1 VDFWLAVVVATPAH
15 SGVAQRLTYRSEQ
28 PLAAGCLVRVPL
40 GQREV
45 LGIVWGEAAAP
56 DTNAQRIKTK
66 DIIAP
71 LEGIAP
77 LDAAWRALLEFA
89 ARYYQ
94 RGIGEVALAAL
105 PPQLRELDATQLAR
119 RHQRQAQRVVKRA
132 VAATKAA
139 KITNASEAATVRTV
153 GTANTTDRNGDK
165 DPQDEAQ
172 AGTTAPSPASAD
184 AHADINANTNTTNT
198 DNTTDTNT
206 NTNTDTTDSTRL
218 LSAQQTDVIAQFFAP
233 TAPGTPPLPALL
245 FGATGSGKTEVY
257 LRCTQ
262 QVLQASPS
270 AQVLVM
276 VPEINLTPQLQQRFT
291 ARFAPL
297 YGADAVV
304 AMHSGMTP
312 AQRLTS
318 WLAAHTGHARIVLG
332 TRMSVFASLPGLQL
346 IVVDEEHDPSYKSQD
361 GARHSARD
369 LAVLRAKL
377 QTEHAADPDQPCR
390 VMLGSA
396 TPSLET
402 WHACETGRYMR
413 LAMPQ
418 RVGDGALAAL
428 RLVDMRTLPKKTLFA
443 PALLAAIQQRIA
455 RGEQSLIFLN
465 RRGYAPVL
473 ACGACEWKS
482 NCPHCSAYRVFHKID
497 RTLRCHHCGTTD
509 RVPRACPECG
519 NIDIAPIGRGTE
531 KLEEQLAQALGIR
544 MPVQAGEGTNVHTG
558 MGMDAGAQDS
568 PTELLRP
575 DGRPAVI
582 ARMDADT
589 TRLKG
594 ALEQQLASVHSG
606 DVDILVGT
614 QMIAKGH
621 DFRRIT
627 LVAAI
632 NPDSALYSSDFRAPE
647 RLFSLLMQASG
658 RAGRDA
664 ALQGA
669 QMWVQTQHP
678 DHPLFASLKAHDYPG
693 FAAQQLRER
702 VQAGLPPASYQALIR
717 AEARTQEAAQAFLQ
731 AASAAAVDVPAFD
744 HVTLYPSVPMSIQR
758 IANVERAQML
768 VESTSRT
775 ALQKFLSSWQ
785 SVLRATKIPGLIR
798 WAMDVDPLSI

>member
-1 VDFWLAVVVATPAH
+1 
-15 SGVAQRLTYRSEQ
+15 
-28 PLAAGCLVRVPL
+28 LVRVPL
-40 GQREV
+40 GQREL
-45 LGIVWGEAAAP
+45 LGIVWGSANAPETEALLS
-56 DTNAQRIKTK
+56 KTK
-66 DIIAP
+66 DIVAT
-71 LEGIAP
+71 LDGIAP
-77 LDAAWRALLEFA
+77 LDAVWRALVEFA
-89 ARYYQ
+89 AHYYQ
-94 RGIGEVALAAL
+94 RAIGEVALAAL
-105 PPQLRELDATQLAR
+105 PPQLREIDGTQLAR
-119 RHQRQAQRVVKRA
+119 RQKLQAMRSAKLKANAAGSQAAADPGAGERSTA
-132 VAATKAA
+132 GGGAGGAISAAQSALYGVAA
-139 KITNASEAATVRTV
+139 
-153 GTANTTDRNGDK
+153 
-165 DPQDEAQ
+165 
-172 AGTTAPSPASAD
+172 
-184 AHADINANTNTTNT
+184 
-198 DNTTDTNT
+198 
-206 NTNTDTTDSTRL
+206 
-218 LSAQQTDVIAQFFAP
+218 SAQQLSVIAQFFGDPLPPALQTVATSPSP
-233 TAPGTPPLPALL
+233 TGAKPALL

-257 LRCTQ
+257 LRCAAR
-262 QVLQASPS
+262 VLDQSNA

-276 VPEINLTPQLQQRFT
+276 VPEINLTPQLEARFRE
-291 ARFAPL
+291 RFAPI

-312 AQRLTS
+312 AQRLKS
-318 WLAAHTGHARIVLG
+318 WLAAHTGQARIVLG
-332 TRMSVFASLPGLQL
+332 TRMAVFASMPGLQL

-377 QTEHAADPDQPCR
+377 QSEHGTQAINSAASSSPRPTVASVFPPEPFLAPPATPCR

-402 WHACETGRYMR
+402 WHACEQGRYQR
-413 LAMPQ
+413 LDMPE
-418 RVGDGALAAL
+418 RVGNGAPAKL
-428 RLVDMRTLPKKTLFA
+428 RIVDMRRAPKNTLFA
-443 PALLAAIQQRIA
+443 ATLLAAIQERIA

-482 NCPHCSAYRVFHKID
+482 ECPHCSAYRVFHKID

-531 KLEEQLAQALGIR
+531 KLEEQLANALGIH
-544 MPVQAGEGTNVHTG
+544 MPSGDVPRDKADRTT
-558 MGMDAGAQDS
+558 AGAADAS
-568 PTELLRP
+568 SIADVLLRP
-575 DGRPAVI
+575 DGTPAII

-594 ALEQQLASVHSG
+594 SLEQQLAQVHSG
-606 DVDILVGT
+606 HVDILVGT

-647 RLFSLLMQASG
+647 RLFSLLMQAAG

-664 ALQGA
+664 AMLGA

-678 DHPLFASLKAHDYPG
+678 EHPLFAALKAHDYPG

-702 VQAGLPPASYQALIR
+702 VQAGLPPMSYQALIR

-731 AASAAAVDVPAFD
+731 AATAAAGDPASGVAAFE
-744 HVTLYPSVPMSIQR
+744 HVTLYPGVPMTIQR

-768 VESTSRT
+768 VESPSRA

-785 SVLRATKIPGLIR
+785 PVLRATKITGLIR